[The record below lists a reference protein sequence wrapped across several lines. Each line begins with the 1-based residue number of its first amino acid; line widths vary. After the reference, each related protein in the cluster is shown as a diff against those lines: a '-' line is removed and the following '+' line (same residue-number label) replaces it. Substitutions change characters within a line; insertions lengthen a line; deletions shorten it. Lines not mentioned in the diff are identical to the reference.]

1 MKRSSF
7 IALFACS
14 NLAMVLLHI
23 HKHSKIIELSFTKQK
38 IETQKQA
45 LLKQKQELTHQ
56 IQALHNLRDV
66 QQFALNELSLK
77 PAKISQVKKI
87 HHDTTF

>member
-7 IALFACS
+7 IAVFALS

-38 IETQKQA
+38 IETQKVA
-45 LLKQKQELTHQ
+45 LFKQKQQLTHHL
-56 IQALHNLRDV
+56 QALHNLRDV
-66 QQFALNELSLK
+66 QQFALKELALK
-77 PAKISQVKKI
+77 PAKITQVKKI
-87 HHDTTF
+87 TNDQII

>member
-7 IALFACS
+7 IALFALS
-14 NLAMVLLHI
+14 NVAMILLHI

-38 IETQKQA
+38 IESQRTA

-56 IQALHNLRDV
+56 RHALHNLRDV
-66 QQFALNELSLK
+66 QQFATKELSLK
-77 PAKISQVKKI
+77 PVKISQMKKI
-87 HHDTTF
+87 NHDTTF